1 MQLEQEVKQTAHRL
15 IDGLPDDTSWEKLL
29 YTLQIRYDIET
40 GLAESEANQV
50 ISSDELR
57 QQLGINTR

>member
-1 MQLEQEVKQTAHRL
+1 MHLRQEIKQTAHQP
-15 IDGLPDDTSWEKLL
+15 ISDLPDDTSWEKLL

-50 ISSDELR
+50 VTSAELR
-57 QQLGINTR
+57 QQLGINRQ